1 MTNKEIIEL
10 TENELLKENWYI
22 RYAKYADDIL
32 KHWKQYEEMSHK
44 ARVAF
49 PLSAYTSISKMTQ
62 SGFDYDIRYIGQS
75 IGTLSIKSDCK
86 RYFNC
91 SKGYIDLQKKR
102 GLEKLPKLGV
112 DQDWD
117 SKEMIEC
124 RSILCSNNIYDAE
137 IHSPE
142 HKCENLLL
150 REFSKSESKQKSL
163 LYIQPVKFGGKFVQL
178 TTPLMAS
185 RENEVS
191 YSRKGGGIDILA
203 RVGLG
208 RSSHL
213 SVIELK
219 DENYGSEP
227 VEVVLQQALSYAVF
241 LAKLLDEESTKIW
254 WSVLGYKKEPNHI
267 IDVVSLMPKGEEHNI
282 EEDYPVGSFTL
293 RLRTLY
299 FDKEALFN
307 QEKFEF
313 SGSYIKELNG
323 NKDSS
328 C

>member
-1 MTNKEIIEL
+1 MTIEEKMDSL
-10 TENELLKENWYI
+10 KLELSKENWHD
-22 RYAKYADDIL
+22 RYAKYAEDIL
-32 KHWKQYEEMSHK
+32 KHWKLYEEMSHK

-49 PLSAYTSISKMTQ
+49 PLSAYTSISKMEK
-62 SGFDYDIRYIGQS
+62 SSYEYDIRYLGQS
-75 IGTLSIKSDCK
+75 IGTLYIEENGE
-86 RYFNC
+86 RYFKY
-91 SKGYIDLQKKR
+91 SKGYADLIENR
-102 GLEKLPKLGV
+102 GIKLPNLNLIEK
-112 DQDWD
+112 WD
-117 SKEMIEC
+117 SKNMSKC
-124 RSILCSNNIYDAE
+124 RSILNSINICDAE

-150 REFSKSESKQKSL
+150 REFSKTESKQKSL
-163 LYIQPVKFGGKFVQL
+163 LHIQPVKFGGKFVQL

-185 RENEVS
+185 RKNEVS

-213 SVIELK
+213 CVIELK
-219 DENYGSEP
+219 DENHGSEP
-227 VEVVLQQALSYAVF
+227 VDVVLHQAFSYAVF
-241 LAKLLDEESTKIW
+241 LANLLDEASTKIW

-282 EEDYPVGSFTL
+282 EKDYPVGSFTL

-299 FDKEALFN
+299 FDKDALFN

-313 SGSYIKELNG
+313 SGSYVKELNG